1 MERDLDLTR
10 YSDAVLEL
18 ALRRIDRERHPQNY
32 QRMAAELAR
41 RRGMAQADGDG
52 GGPPSHPVD
61 PPAAAA
67 AAQPAVP
74 AGPVRYRPEFAATAG
89 EYFRIWIVNLA
100 LTIVTLGIYSAWAKV
115 RRLRYFHGS
124 TMLAGSAFAYHGEP
138 LKILKGRAVASLLF
152 GLYVAA
158 GQVSPLAGLA
168 ALVML
173 GLATPWL
180 VVKSRIFSM
189 RMTSWRGMRFDFAE
203 DYRGAYKALLGAGV
217 LAVLTLGLLL
227 PRFIRERYRFV
238 LSRTRFGRTEFGCE
252 PPTWPFYRTSMLAGL
267 MMMGIGV
274 VAAMALGFIGV
285 LVMSEPGG
293 GQGGAQASPAAN
305 LLVSLVALLV
315 YVPAIAVFYGY
326 TQSRNLNTAFNATTI
341 GPHRLVSQLSARRM
355 IGLYLGN
362 TLAILLT
369 LGLATPWAVVRLA
382 RYRLESVE
390 LEAQGSL
397 EAFLAATRP
406 ADATAAG
413 EEISGF
419 FDVDFG
425 L

>member
-1 MERDLDLTR
+1 M
-10 YSDAVLEL
+10 
-18 ALRRIDRERHPQNY
+18 
-32 QRMAAELAR
+32 
-41 RRGMAQADGDG
+41 
-52 GGPPSHPVD
+52 
-61 PPAAAA
+61 
-67 AAQPAVP
+67 
-74 AGPVRYRPEFAATAG
+74 
-89 EYFRIWIVNLA
+89 
-100 LTIVTLGIYSAWAKV
+100 

>member
-1 MERDLDLTR
+1 MERDLDLSR

-41 RRGMAQADGDG
+41 RRSG
-52 GGPPSHPVD
+52 GGAAAPPGDSGVP
-61 PPAAAA
+61 PGPEPIRPAAPSA
-67 AAQPAVP
+67 
-74 AGPVRYRPEFAATAG
+74 PVRHRLEFAATAG

-100 LTIVTLGIYSAWAKV
+100 LTIVSIGIYSAWAKV

-124 TMLAGSAFAYHGEP
+124 TTLAGSAFAYHGEP
-138 LKILKGRAVASLLF
+138 LKILKGRMLASLLL

-158 GQVSPLAGLA
+158 GQVSPLAGLG
-168 ALVML
+168 ALLLL

-180 VVKSRIFSM
+180 IVKSRVFSM

-203 DYRGAYKALLGAGV
+203 DYRGAYRVLLGAAA

-252 PPTWPFYRTSMLAGL
+252 PAVWPFYRTSLVAGL
-267 MMMGIGV
+267 LMTGFGLL
-274 VAAMALGFIGV
+274 AAMAMGLLGA

-293 GQGGAQASPAAN
+293 GGAQADPAAK
-305 LLVSLVALLV
+305 LLISLVALLV
-315 YVPAIAVFYGY
+315 YVPAIAVFQGY
-326 TQSRNLNTAFNATTI
+326 TQARNLNTAFNATTV
-341 GPHRLVSQLSARRM
+341 GPHRLVSQLSARRL
-355 IGLYLGN
+355 ITLYLGN

-382 RYRLESVE
+382 RYRLESIE

-397 EAFLAATRP
+397 DEFVAATRP
-406 ADATAAG
+406 AEATAAG